1 MGRSRSTPKSKLIVT
16 RVTPRIR
23 RIIESVALSEGLY
36 TSEWVRKVIVKELKN
51 SKLLTPIIEHPIVEE
66 TDYPETKY

>member
-1 MGRSRSTPKSKLIVT
+1 MGRSRSTPKTKMIAT

-51 SKLLTPIIEHPIVEE
+51 SKLLTTNIGHNIIEKKYVER
-66 TDYPETKY
+66 KV